1 MLHSTTPTS
10 FSLSLCSY
18 FSSMRELPA
27 NSKEENSFKS
37 SSNAQTQTTGLGLTL
52 MCSFHNP
59 DSSSI
64 AMMIVMVNM
73 KLMNISET
81 KTLKTKN
88 KKSWWMVCL
97 IISLS
102 IQ

>member
-64 AMMIVMVNM
+64 GISYTYTYTYGGSMMRR
-73 KLMNISET
+73 E
-81 KTLKTKN
+81 
-88 KKSWWMVCL
+88 
-97 IISLS
+97 
-102 IQ
+102 QQ